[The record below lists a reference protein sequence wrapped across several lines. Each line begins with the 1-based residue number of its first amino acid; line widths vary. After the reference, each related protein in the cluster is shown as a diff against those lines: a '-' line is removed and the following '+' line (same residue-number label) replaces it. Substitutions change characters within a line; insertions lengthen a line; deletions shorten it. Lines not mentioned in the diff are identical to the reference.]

1 MYQHLHE
8 YWLAQSFIMQLRIW
22 CNSVRLRIPSTG
34 NWTGIYHSY
43 SVLHVDLNGLGSK
56 SLRTRH
62 CRQQSTLY
70 IFLWLVFS
78 SSACLLLSG
87 YSVGSKTFWKVVKV
101 ESENLWGKW
110 SFFIT
115 CGRNIGSSVIE
126 YVLLSNNSQNGN
138 DRLFALYSEI
148 TIFPCLFSFYI
159 IIFYMLHLVLLLLTT
174 SMTMKR
180 FFKIYFFFSF
190 ADKYKIQIISEDI
203 VVIDHHERQ
212 IGPSRKS

>member
-34 NWTGIYHSY
+34 NWSGIYHSY

-62 CRQQSTLY
+62 CRQSTLY
-70 IFLWLVFS
+70 IFLWQVSLLFVSLLTFEWIFS
-78 SSACLLLSG
+78 F
-87 YSVGSKTFWKVVKV
+87 GSKPFWKVVKV
-101 ESENLWGKW
+101 ESENSWGKW
-110 SFFIT
+110 PFFIT
-115 CGRNIGSSVIE
+115 CGRNIGSSAIE

-148 TIFPCLFSFYI
+148 TIFPCRMYVLYQ
-159 IIFYMLHLVLLLLTT
+159 VLL
-174 SMTMKR
+174 
-180 FFKIYFFFSF
+180 I
-190 ADKYKIQIISEDI
+190 
-203 VVIDHHERQ
+203 
-212 IGPSRKS
+212 